1 MKREGRRGEERE
13 GGEGWEKAAGLGFS
27 EGPLLP
33 GYRLPKRR
41 AAGVESSRLRTCCC
55 GEVERRPR
63 YSFRGAGMKLS
74 GKELGV
80 GACHSLLGGGAPP
93 RGKYW

>member
-27 EGPLLP
+27 EGPPLP
-33 GYRLPKRR
+33 GYGLPKRP
-41 AAGVESSRLRTCCC
+41 AAGVEQDRLRTRC

-80 GACHSLLGGGAPP
+80 GACHSPLGGGAPP